1 MPDEVRDDAK
11 KEDKKQE
18 EQKGYTI
25 PEPDFITFI
34 FTLSTHAQSGMGLIP
49 NPISIKVEVD
59 LNLAKYQIDV
69 IGMLKEKTKGNLD
82 ENEGKF
88 IESILHELR
97 MVYVNVAKESK
108 KSEQKEV

>member
-1 MPDEVRDDAK
+1 MADEVRDDAK
-11 KEDKKQE
+11 KEDKEQE
-18 EQKGYTI
+18 EQKSYAI

-34 FTLSTHAQSGMGLIP
+34 FTLSTHAQIGMGLIP
-49 NPISIKVEVD
+49 NPISKKVEVD

-88 IESILHELR
+88 IENILHELR

-108 KSEQKEV
+108 KSEQK